1 MAEDLDDLLS
11 LDHLLDETFLLREG
25 SLLCHHVAGACAAE
39 FPCDGQHESGEE
51 AHNESHPHTV
61 IDHHEEHD
69 RDRERGLEDHRKRL
83 ANQLADRV
91 RIVCVGTHDIAVGVG
106 IKIFDRQGLHLIE
119 HVHTQVL

>member
-1 MAEDLDDLLS
+1 MAEDLDDLLP

-25 SLLCHHVAGACAAE
+25 SLLCHHVAGACTAE
-39 FPCDGQHESGEE
+39 FLRDGQHESGEE
-51 AHNESHPHTV
+51 AHNESHPDAV

-69 RDRERGLEDHRKRL
+69 GDRERRLEDHRKRL